1 MSNHKEVT
9 VCSHR
14 TIFIV
19 TMADTSW
26 VTGEAEII
34 FVILGALATAAVS
47 FYLGKKKS
55 GREDFNTLITANEQF
70 RTEIR
75 KDLIEAKQKVA
86 SLESTILEK
95 ENELKLLVTDN
106 NTLRNEII
114 EKERRL
120 SEMRID
126 LLRKDIFISQLEG
139 KLKIL
144 EKK

>member
-1 MSNHKEVT
+1 M
-9 VCSHR
+9 
-14 TIFIV
+14 